1 MTSSEPTPIETDAA
15 PRRPVLLVI
24 GDSLS
29 YYGPKGGLPADH
41 PQIWPNLVAAELGW
55 DVELVARIG
64 WTTRDAWW
72 AMTQDPR
79 VWAAIPHAGAVVLAV
94 GGMDTLPSPLPT
106 ALREG
111 LRYIRPP
118 ALRRAARTAYGWLQ
132 PRLSPLG
139 RPVALPPR
147 VSVEYLETI
156 RDALAYMRPDLPVI
170 GTLPSVHRSEQYRS
184 VHAGRIPAARAITRW
199 AAEKSVPLVDLAEAV
214 RENVF
219 SDDANPDGIHW
230 GWEGHRRVAAAVGDA
245 VRIVHRDAEVPVE
258 GLR

>member
-1 MTSSEPTPIETDAA
+1 MTSSDPLPIGDGAV

-184 VHAGRIPAARAITRW
+184 VHRGRLPAARAITGW

-214 RENVF
+214 RENIF

-230 GWEGHRRVAAAVGDA
+230 GWEGHRRVAAVVGEA
-245 VRIVHRDAEVPVE
+245 VRIVHRDAEAPVE

>member
-1 MTSSEPTPIETDAA
+1 MTSSDPVVPEGTVARPT
-15 PRRPVLLVI
+15 LLVI

-41 PQIWPNLVAAELGW
+41 PQIWPNIVAAELGW
-55 DVELVARIG
+55 DVELIARIG

-79 VWAAIPHAGAVVLAV
+79 VWAAIPRAGAVVLAV

-111 LRYIRPP
+111 MRYLRP
-118 ALRRAARTAYGWLQ
+118 AGLRRVVRNGYGWLQ

-139 RPVALPPR
+139 WPVALPPR

-156 RDALAYMRPDLPVI
+156 RDSLAYMRPDLPLI
-170 GTLPSVHRSEQYRS
+170 ATLPSVHRSEQYRS
-184 VHAGRIPAARAITRW
+184 VHRGRKPAARAIGQW
-199 AAEKSVPLVDLAEAV
+199 ASEKAVPLVDLGEAV
-214 RENVF
+214 RENIA
-219 SDDANPDGIHW
+219 SDEANPDGIHW
-230 GWEGHRRVAAAVGDA
+230 GWEGHRRVAVDVLDA
-245 VRIVHRDAEVPVE
+245 VRMVRRDAQPTSD